1 MTQSSTSAPHDH
13 PIFQQHPLSGR
24 VMLSTGAAPT
34 PYHIYDGYGLFIG
47 GVCDLAAAQQL
58 LKPETVTPVQTTDG
72 HALLGVWVCD
82 FTEASLGSHQ
92 ELQFSIF
99 VSSQPVAP
107 IELRPFTILTLM
119 LTRPDIQMLC
129 HGLWN
134 NTPTVVAYNREYL
147 SLNARQADSRIE
159 RDQNAL
165 CFAFNDQATGQ
176 PILAGTVQQPQRVSW
191 RAILNFMTSLGFKR
205 SLALQR
211 QPWISLTVINPV
223 GVQLDRNAAA
233 RTFTSNAVTVL
244 RYFDQRTDRLDF
256 GDTPYR
262 ALCFTP
268 QFVQSMSGFKFV
280 YLQPQ
285 SDRP

>member
-1 MTQSSTSAPHDH
+1 MTQSSTSSPHDH
-13 PIFQQHPLSGR
+13 PLFQRHPLSGR
-24 VMLSTGAAPT
+24 VTLSTGAAPM

-47 GVCDLAAAQQL
+47 GTCDLAAAQQL
-58 LKPETVTPVQTTDG
+58 LKPEQVTPVQTTDG

-82 FTEASLGSHQ
+82 FTEASLGSHH

-107 IELRPFTILTLM
+107 IELRPFTILALM

-147 SLNARQADSRIE
+147 SLNARQTDSRIE
-159 RDQNAL
+159 REPNAL
-165 CFAFNDQATGQ
+165 RFAFNDQVTGQ
-176 PILAGTVQQPQRVSW
+176 AILAGTVQQPQRKSW
-191 RAILNFMTSLGFKR
+191 RANWNFMTTLGFKR
-205 SLALQR
+205 SLAVQR
-211 QPWISLTVINPV
+211 QPWINMTVLNPM
-223 GVQLDRNAAA
+223 GVMLDRNAAA

-268 QFVQSMSGFKFV
+268 QFVQYMAGFKFV

-285 SDRP
+285 SDRL